1 MSYLNILRGLA
12 DQQQFGELKSNAQAL
27 WAESGQL
34 AVLPLLALA
43 LAKMGE
49 YTEASQ
55 VCEQAAAHADA
66 LDLDAQVDLAG
77 AYCVLLRWQMAVPML
92 EAVLVQQ
99 PEHALAL
106 ARLAWCRICEGRETE
121 ARQLYQRSATLEP
134 QRFTVWCALARLCLQ
149 EGDLVAA
156 QQAHDSARID
166 ADVLRAEIVV
176 EFTGQLQAL
185 QLEIQVA
192 GGEIATAEQWLE
204 AHVASLSETAWVRLV
219 QVFTLQLA
227 GHDQHA
233 AADDFLRAALKF
245 YPENADLVSQMAEL
259 AQCQGQIPQSIYLLR
274 RGIAL
279 ARKQAQPEISWWVR
293 LSGACLHQ
301 LDHLARQ
308 AAETAL
314 EQAEALQEGK
324 PASVEM
330 IQVFRWQAKNALALV
345 ECQNQNFAV
354 AEAIFREILAEN
366 PWFLPAMQG
375 LGQQQMQC
383 GQIEEAITLF
393 ERIKEIDPAKGYSAL
408 INARRFPEDR
418 ETLDRLEWMARQ
430 PGLEGRSQPGLLL
443 QLASAWEKHKDYEK
457 AFALAAEANQ
467 CSKKF
472 LSYDPQVHR
481 QSCARIRHA
490 FGKELYEHRKG
501 CGVESSL
508 PVFVLGMPRSGTTL
522 IEQILA
528 GHSQICGAGELGI
541 IPARIQGLN
550 RWERHTGS
558 GRSYPDCIDDL
569 NASAAQGVANGIL
582 DELQSFDPDARHVVD
597 KLPHNFENIGL
608 IKFLFPNARIISVR
622 RDPRDIAISN
632 YFMDFQAKFGGM
644 GFAYDLTWIGEQ
656 LADHNLLMQHW
667 HQLFPGEILEIN
679 YEDVIE
685 DTEGMA
691 RRMLAYI
698 GVEWEPQVLNFNEL
712 DRPVKTASVW
722 QVRQPIYKTSKSKWI
737 NYKKHLAPLILGA
750 NSKITWKTIEMV
762 TLPEAGLLTDG
773 VAFYKQHK
781 FAEAEL
787 SFKKLLHHI
796 PDHAAANYMLGLIY
810 VQSDEIHEGISLME
824 KAVQKCPWKSDWRE
838 DLIKAFEL
846 AGLPQQAAELRLA
859 HERLADGHAEVDF
872 GENVDLSTLQ
882 ISMEPASE

>member
-1 MSYLNILRGLA
+1 MAYLNILRSLA
-12 DQQQFGELKSNAQAL
+12 DQQQFSELKANAQAL
-27 WAESGQL
+27 WSENGQL
-34 AVLPLLALA
+34 AALPLLALA
-43 LAKMGE
+43 LAKLGE
-49 YTEASQ
+49 YTKASQ
-55 VCEQAAAHADA
+55 VCEQAAAHMAA

-77 AYCVLLRWQMAVPML
+77 VYCVLLRWQMAVPML
-92 EAVLVQQ
+92 EVVLEQQ

-106 ARLAWCRICEGRETE
+106 ARLAWCRICEGREAE
-121 ARQLYQRSATLEP
+121 ARQLYLRSATLDP
-134 QRFTVWCALARLCLQ
+134 HRFTVWCALARLCLQ
-149 EGDLVAA
+149 EGDLLAA
-156 QQAHDSARID
+156 QQAHDAARID
-166 ADVLRAEIVV
+166 AGELRSEIAA

-192 GGEIATAEQWLE
+192 SGEIAKAEQWLE
-204 AHVASLSETAWVRLV
+204 AHVASLNEATWVRLV
-219 QVFTLQLA
+219 RGFTLQLA
-227 GHDQHA
+227 GQDQHA
-233 AADDFLRAALKF
+233 AADDFLRAALKY
-245 YPENADLVSQMAEL
+245 YPENSDLISQMAER

-274 RGIAL
+274 LGIAL
-279 ARKQAQPEISWWVR
+279 ARKQGQPEISWWVR

-301 LDHLARQ
+301 MDQLARQ

-314 EQAEALQEGK
+314 EQAEALQEDEYTS
-324 PASVEM
+324 AEM
-330 IQVFRWQAKNALALV
+330 IQVLRWQAKNALAQV
-345 ECQNQNFAV
+345 ESQDQHFAL
-354 AEAIFREILAEN
+354 AETLFREILAEN
-366 PWFLPAMQG
+366 PWFLPAIQG

-408 INARRFPEDR
+408 INARRFPEDK

-430 PGLEGRSQPGLLL
+430 PGLGGRSQPGLLL
-443 QLASAWEKHKDYEK
+443 QLASAWEKQKDYEK
-457 AFALAAEANQ
+457 AFALAAEANLG
-467 CSKKF
+467 SKKF
-472 LSYDPQVHR
+472 LSYDAKVHR
-481 QSCARIRHA
+481 QSCAQIRYA
-490 FGKELYEHRKG
+490 FCKELYEHRKG
-501 CGVESSL
+501 CGVASSL

-528 GHSQICGAGELGI
+528 SHSQICGAGELGI

-569 NASAAQGVANGIL
+569 NAATAEGIANGIL
-582 DELQSFDPDARHVVD
+582 EELQAFDPDARHVVD

-667 HQLFPGEILEIN
+667 HQLFPGEILEMN
-679 YEDVIE
+679 YEDVVE

-691 RRMLAYI
+691 RKMLAYI
-698 GVEWEPQVLNFNEL
+698 GVDWEPQVLNFSEL

-722 QVRQPIYKTSKSKWI
+722 QVRQPIYKTSKAKWMH
-737 NYKKHLAPLILGA
+737 YEKHLAPLIQGT
-750 NSKITWKTIEMV
+750 NGKITWDAIEMV

-773 VAFYKQHK
+773 VALYKQQQ

-787 SFKKLLHHI
+787 CFKKLLHHI
-796 PDHAAANYMLGLIY
+796 PNHAAANYMLGLIC
-810 VQSDEIHEGISLME
+810 VQSDDIHAGIQLME
-824 KAVQKCPWKSDWRE
+824 KAVQHCPWKADWRE
-838 DLIKAFEL
+838 DLANAFEL
-846 AGLPQQAAELRLA
+846 AGLPEKAAGLRQAREPQ
-859 HERLADGHAEVDF
+859 ADHPAD
-872 GENVDLSTLQ
+872 VDLNMDLSSLR
-882 ISMEPASE
+882 ISGEQA